1 MSSVTATANTSIA
14 TLALPPI
21 PRTHANSPS
30 NATFAA
36 PPLDGSASVLQML
49 DWHYDHSSSHPFF
62 IHSQS
67 DVPASSEDDV
77 IRTITWKETVEAVYT
92 GAKLIRNRVQRGLGS
107 TADVDVDGQVV
118 GILSY
123 SDSIPYSTTMLSVMR
138 ANFVLFP
145 ISPRNSP
152 QAVAHLIQKVGVKH
166 MLVGF
171 DQSMQEL
178 MERAVEFLKT
188 EYGYR
193 DDQIPA
199 TSMMPL
205 FEDLYLENGSKEK
218 ETVEKI
224 REEIPL
230 KRQQPQD
237 IQFYLHSSG
246 STAFPK
252 PIPNTTRG
260 YLELSICPSFG
271 ERDLTG
277 QTVSMHSIPMF
288 HAMGM
293 FHLAWVFTCGF
304 ICATF
309 PPQLPPVQPTPEN
322 VFNGAVKT
330 DVDYIVCVPS
340 LVEAWSQTPSYI
352 DWLVTRKGILFGGGP
367 LDKGVGD
374 RLAAQGVPLLVVYG
388 STECGIMSQYVPKE
402 ADRNAWDYMRFTEH
416 LSVQFVPTDDGT
428 YELVMVSNEHFTPR
442 VFNTTINGANA
453 YATSDLVIEH
463 PQKKGYWKILGRVDS
478 QIIHS
483 SGEKTN
489 PSPLES
495 IMNQDP
501 HVAASV
507 MFGHGKFQAGIIIE
521 PVKEEQFDPKDQ
533 VKLGEYRNRIWPTVE
548 KMNDFAPQHSRIFK
562 EMILVTSPSKPFTYT
577 AKNTPRNNAIIK
589 EYAPEIEAIYNS
601 LEESTQSSI
610 PVPAQWDLE
619 SSTEFVRAVVKKVLA
634 IEDIGDDE
642 DVFQRGGDSLQA
654 TWIKNSILRGLRDN
668 SITAKVDTRESTSNF
683 VYEHPTITSL
693 ARFIVLVAQRGTL
706 SSLGDSEAQV
716 ERDVKA
722 MRRMVEKY
730 SKNFVPVKSDLPP
743 TSNERKVV
751 LMTGS
756 TGGVG
761 VHILHRLL
769 QDETVERVYALVR
782 NRGSGVDSPSIE
794 TKQVNAFMER
804 GVDKDL
810 VRSKKL
816 VLLEANLSQEKF
828 GLKEGVFE
836 EVKSQVTHV
845 IANAWRVDFNIGL
858 SSFEADIKGL
868 RYMVD
873 LALARNALLI
883 FISSIGVFQRYTYA
897 KTRPFPEQHLP
908 AQVASGG
915 GYPQGKWVS
924 EQIMQNAASQAG
936 LRSVA
941 VRLGQACGSPN
952 GSWNSKE
959 WLPALV
965 RSAPVLGCVPGDDR
979 LMTWIPA
986 DMAARAIK
994 DFLDV
999 PATETSGQTAIVHLI
1014 HPRPVRWSMLAH
1026 LIASRLGTVNVVS
1039 FEDWLAKLEEKGR
1052 EDPEAEKKISALRIL
1067 GFYKGLAETQA
1078 KSSSATSTTS
1088 GQAEGGLEAFG
1099 FPEIEMEKAKKL
1111 SGTLA
1116 DPEVRQLGEEDVER
1130 WLRYWGL
1137 LRD

>member
-1 MSSVTATANTSIA
+1 M
-14 TLALPPI
+14 
-21 PRTHANSPS
+21 
-30 NATFAA
+30 F
-36 PPLDGSASVLQML
+36 
-49 DWHYDHSSSHPFF
+49 
-62 IHSQS
+62 
-67 DVPASSEDDV
+67 
-77 IRTITWKETVEAVYT
+77 
-92 GAKLIRNRVQRGLGS
+92 
-107 TADVDVDGQVV
+107 
-118 GILSY
+118 
-123 SDSIPYSTTMLSVMR
+123 SVMR

-152 QAVAHLIQKVGVKH
+152 QAIAHLIQKVRVKH

-199 TSMMPL
+199 MSMMPL
-205 FEDLYLENGSKEK
+205 FEDLYLENGLDKGKEI
-218 ETVEKI
+218 VEKI
-224 REEIPL
+224 REEISL

-252 PIPNTTRG
+252 PIAYTTRG
-260 YLELSICPSFG
+260 YLELSVCPYFG

-277 QTVSMHSIPMF
+277 QTISMHSMPMF
-288 HAMGM
+288 HALGM
-293 FHLAWVFTCGF
+293 FHLAWVVTSGF
-304 ICATF
+304 VCATF

-322 VFNGAVKT
+322 VFNGTVKT
-330 DVDYIVCVPS
+330 DVDYVLCVPS
-340 LVEAWSQTPSYI
+340 LVEAWSQMPSDI
-352 DWLVTRKGILFGGGP
+352 DWLVTRKGVMFGGGP

-374 RLAAQGVPLLVVYG
+374 HLTAKGVQLLNVYG

-402 ADRNAWDYMRFTEH
+402 VNQEAWDYLRFTEH
-416 LSVQFVPTDDGT
+416 LSSQFIPSDDGA
-428 YELVMVSNEHFTPR
+428 YELVMVSNENFTPR
-442 VFNTTINGANA
+442 VFNTTINGVNA

-489 PSPLES
+489 PGPLVWPVSPS
-495 IMNQDP
+495 HI
-501 HVAASV
+501 VTASV

-521 PVKEEQFDPKDQ
+521 PIKEEQFDPRDQ
-533 VKLGEYRNRIWPTVE
+533 VKLGEFRNKIWPTVE
-548 KMNDFAPQHSRIFK
+548 RMNDFAPQHSRIFK
-562 EMILVTSPSKPFTYT
+562 EMILVASPSKHFTYT

-589 EYAPEIEAIYNS
+589 KYAPEIEAIYNS

-634 IEDIGDDE
+634 IEDIGDEE

-654 TWIKNSILRGLRDN
+654 TWIKNSILRGFRDN
-668 SITAKVDTRESTSNF
+668 SSTAKVDTRESTSNF
-683 VYEHPTITSL
+683 VYEHPTIASL
-693 ARFIVLVAQRGTL
+693 AHFIVLVAQRGTL
-706 SSLGDSEAQV
+706 SLLDSETQV

-730 SKNFVPVKSDLPP
+730 SRDFVPVKSNLPL

-769 QDETVERVYALVR
+769 QDVTVERVYALIR
-782 NRGSGVDSPSIE
+782 SGGSGVDSPSIE

-810 VRSKKL
+810 VRSRKL
-816 VLLEANLSQEKF
+816 VLLEANLSKERF
-828 GLKEGVFE
+828 GLEEGVFE
-836 EVKSQVTHV
+836 EVKSRVTHI
-845 IANAWRVDFNIGL
+845 IASAWRVDFNIGL
-858 SSFEADIKGL
+858 SSFEADIRGL

-873 LALARNALLI
+873 LALARNALLV
-883 FISSIGVFQRYTYA
+883 FISSIAVFQRYTYA
-897 KTRPFPEQHLP
+897 KTRPFPEHHLP
-908 AQVASGG
+908 AQVASSG

-999 PATETSGQTAIVHLI
+999 PTAETSGQTAIVHLI
-1014 HPRPVRWSMLAH
+1014 HPRPVRWSALAR
-1026 LIASRLGTVNVVS
+1026 LIASRLGTLDVVS
-1039 FEDWLAKLEEKGR
+1039 FEDWLAKLEKKGR

-1067 GFYKGLAETQA
+1067 GFYRGLAENQA
-1078 KSSSATSTTS
+1078 KSSSATSAS
-1088 GQAEGGLEAFG
+1088 GQAEDGLEAFG
-1099 FPEIEMEKAKKL
+1099 FPEIEIERAKKL

-1116 DPEVRQLGEEDVER
+1116 DPEVRQLGEVDVEK
-1130 WLRYWGL
+1130 WLSYWGL
-1137 LRD
+1137 LKD

>member
-1 MSSVTATANTSIA
+1 MSSFTATATNMTVT

-21 PRTHANSPS
+21 PRTHASSPS
-30 NATFAA
+30 NTTFAA

-49 DWHYDHSSSHPFF
+49 DWHYDHSSSHPGN
-62 IHSQS
+62 
-67 DVPASSEDDV
+67 A
-77 IRTITWKETVEAVYT
+77 IRTVTWKETVEAVYT

-107 TADVDVDGQVV
+107 VNSDNDIDGQVV

-123 SDSIPYSTTMLSVMR
+123 SDSIPYSTTMFSVVR

-152 QAVAHLIQKVGVKH
+152 QAVAYLIQKVGVKH

-178 MERAVEFLKT
+178 MERSVEFLKT

-205 FEDLYLENGSKEK
+205 FEDLYLENGLDRGI
-218 ETVEKI
+218 EKI

-252 PIPNTTRG
+252 PIAYTTRG
-260 YLELSICPSFG
+260 YLELSVCPYFG

-277 QTVSMHSIPMF
+277 QTVSMHSVPTF

-293 FHLAWVFTCGF
+293 FHLAWVVTSGF
-304 ICATF
+304 VCATF
-309 PPQLPPVQPTPEN
+309 PPQLPPVQPIPEN
-322 VFNGAVKT
+322 VFNSAVKA
-330 DVDYIVCVPS
+330 DVDYVLCVPS
-340 LVEAWSQTPSYI
+340 LVEAWSQTPSDI
-352 DWLVTRKGILFGGGP
+352 DWLVTRKGVLFGGGP
-367 LDKGVGD
+367 LDKEVGD
-374 RLAAQGVPLLVVYG
+374 RLTAKGVQLFDVYG

-402 ADRNAWDYMRFTEH
+402 VDRDAWDYLRFTEH
-416 LSVQFVPTDDGT
+416 LSLQFVPSDDGA
-428 YELVMVSNEHFTPR
+428 YELVMVSNEYFTPR
-442 VFNTTINGANA
+442 VFNTTINGVNA
-453 YATSDLVIEH
+453 YSTSDLVIEH

-489 PSPLES
+489 PGPLES

-501 HVAASV
+501 HVTASV

-521 PVKEEQFDPKDQ
+521 PIKEEQFDPKDE
-533 VKLGEYRNRIWPTVE
+533 VKLGEFRNKIWHTVE
-548 KMNDFAPQHSRIFK
+548 RMNDFAPQHSRIFK
-562 EMILVTSPSKPFTYT
+562 EMILVASPSKPFTYT

-589 EYAPEIEAIYNS
+589 RYASEIEAIYNS

-634 IEDIGDDE
+634 IEDIGDEE

-668 SITAKVDTRESTSNF
+668 SSTAKVDTRESTSNF
-683 VYEHPTITSL
+683 VYEHPTIASL

-706 SSLGDSEAQV
+706 SSRGDSEAQV

-730 SKNFVPVKSDLPP
+730 SKNFVPVKSDLAP

-769 QDETVERVYALVR
+769 QDKTVEKVYALVR
-782 NRGSGVDSPSIE
+782 SAESGVDSPSIE

-816 VLLEANLSQEKF
+816 VLLEANLSQERF
-828 GLKEGVFE
+828 GLEEGVFE
-836 EVKSQVTHV
+836 EVKT
-845 IANAWRVDFNIGL
+845 WRVDFNIGL

-868 RYMVD
+868 RYM
-873 LALARNALLI
+873 
-883 FISSIGVFQRYTYA
+883 
-897 KTRPFPEQHLP
+897 HLP
-908 AQVASGG
+908 AQVASSG

-936 LRSVA
+936 LRSIV

-979 LMTWIPA
+979 GMERLMVHI
-986 DMAARAIK
+986 
-994 DFLDV
+994 FS
-999 PATETSGQTAIVHLI
+999 TETSGQTAIVHLI
-1014 HPRPVRWSMLAH
+1014 HPRPVRWSALAH
-1026 LIASRLGTVNVVS
+1026 LIASRLGTVDVVP

-1078 KSSSATSTTS
+1078 KSSSATSTS

-1099 FPEIEMEKAKKL
+1099 FPEIEIERAKKL
-1111 SGTLA
+1111 SETLA

-1130 WLRYWGL
+1130 WLKYWEL
-1137 LRD
+1137 LKD

>member
-1 MSSVTATANTSIA
+1 
-14 TLALPPI
+14 
-21 PRTHANSPS
+21 
-30 NATFAA
+30 
-36 PPLDGSASVLQML
+36 ML

-62 IHSQS
+62 IYTQS
-67 DVPASSEDDV
+67 DVPVSSRGNA
-77 IRTITWKETVEAVYT
+77 IRTVTWKETVEAVYT

-107 TADVDVDGQVV
+107 VNSDNDIDGQVV

-123 SDSIPYSTTMLSVMR
+123 SDSIPYSTTMFSVVR

-152 QAVAHLIQKVGVKH
+152 QAVAYLIQKVGVKH

-178 MERAVEFLKT
+178 MERSVEFLKT

-205 FEDLYLENGSKEK
+205 FEDLYLENGLDRGI
-218 ETVEKI
+218 EKI

-252 PIPNTTRG
+252 PIAYTTRG
-260 YLELSICPSFG
+260 YLELSVCPYFG

-277 QTVSMHSIPMF
+277 QTVSMHSVPTF

-293 FHLAWVFTCGF
+293 FHLAWVVTSGF
-304 ICATF
+304 VCATF

-322 VFNGAVKT
+322 VFNSAVKA
-330 DVDYIVCVPS
+330 DVDYVLCVPS
-340 LVEAWSQTPSYI
+340 LVEAWSQTPSDI
-352 DWLVTRKGILFGGGP
+352 DWLVTRKGVLFGGGP
-367 LDKGVGD
+367 LDKEVGD
-374 RLAAQGVPLLVVYG
+374 RLTAKGVQLFDVYG

-402 ADRNAWDYMRFTEH
+402 VDRDAWDYLRFTEH
-416 LSVQFVPTDDGT
+416 LSLQFVPSDDGA
-428 YELVMVSNEHFTPR
+428 YELVMVSNEYFTPR
-442 VFNTTINGANA
+442 VFNTTINGVNA
-453 YATSDLVIEH
+453 YSTSDLVIEH

-489 PSPLES
+489 PGPLES

-501 HVAASV
+501 HVTASV

-521 PVKEEQFDPKDQ
+521 PIKEEQFDPKDE
-533 VKLGEYRNRIWPTVE
+533 VKLGEFRNKIWHTVE
-548 KMNDFAPQHSRIFK
+548 RMNDFAPQHSRIFK
-562 EMILVTSPSKPFTYT
+562 EMILVASPSKPFTYT

-589 EYAPEIEAIYNS
+589 KYASEIEAIYNS

-619 SSTEFVRAVVKKVLA
+619 PSTEFVRAVVKKVLA
-634 IEDIGDDE
+634 IEDIGDEE

-668 SITAKVDTRESTSNF
+668 SSTAKVDTRESTSNF
-683 VYEHPTITSL
+683 VYQHPTIASL

-706 SSLGDSEAQV
+706 SSRGDSEAQV

-730 SKNFVPVKSDLPP
+730 SKNFVPVKSDLAP

-769 QDETVERVYALVR
+769 QDKTVEKVYALVR
-782 NRGSGVDSPSIE
+782 SAGSGVDSPSIE

-816 VLLEANLSQEKF
+816 VLLEANLSQERF
-828 GLKEGVFE
+828 ELEEGVFE

-873 LALARNALLI
+873 LALAKNALLV
-883 FISSIGVFQRYTYA
+883 FISSIGVFQRYSYA

-908 AQVASGG
+908 AQVASSG

-936 LRSVA
+936 LRSIV

-999 PATETSGQTAIVHLI
+999 PIAETSGQTAIVHLI
-1014 HPRPVRWSMLAH
+1014 HPRPVRWSTLAH
-1026 LIASRLGTVNVVS
+1026 LIASRLGTVDVVP

-1078 KSSSATSTTS
+1078 KSSSATSTS

-1099 FPEIEMEKAKKL
+1099 FPEIEIERAKKL
-1111 SGTLA
+1111 SETLA

-1130 WLRYWGL
+1130 WLKYWEL
-1137 LRD
+1137 LKD

>member
-1 MSSVTATANTSIA
+1 MSSLTATATNMTTT
-14 TLALPPI
+14 TLALPLM
-21 PRTHANSPS
+21 PRTYAQSPS

-36 PPLDGSASVLQML
+36 PPLNGSASVLQML

-62 IHSQS
+62 IYTQS
-67 DVPASSEDDV
+67 DAPASSESKAT
-77 IRTITWKETVEAVYT
+77 RTITWKETIAAIYT
-92 GAKLIRNRVQRGLGS
+92 GAKLIRTRVQRGLGS
-107 TADVDVDGQVV
+107 SDVDGQVV

-123 SDSIPYSTTMLSVMR
+123 SDSIPYTTTIFSVMR

-152 QAVAHLIQKVGVKH
+152 QAVAHLIQKVGVAH

-178 MERAVEFLKT
+178 MERAIEFLRT

-193 DDQIPA
+193 EDQIPM
-199 TSMMPL
+199 TSMMPS
-205 FEDLYLENGSKEK
+205 FEDLYLENGPEMI
-218 ETVEKI
+218 EKI

-252 PIPNTTRG
+252 PISYTTRG
-260 YLELSICPSFG
+260 YLELSVCPYFG
-271 ERDLTG
+271 ERNLTG
-277 QTVSMHSIPMF
+277 KTISTHAVPMF

-293 FHLAWVFTCGF
+293 FHLAWVITCGF
-304 ICATF
+304 VCATF

-322 VFNGAVKT
+322 AFNGAVKT
-330 DVDYIVCVPS
+330 NVDYVLCVPS
-340 LVEAWSQTPSYI
+340 LIETWSQTPSYV
-352 DWLVTRKGILFGGGP
+352 DWLATRTGVIFGGGP
-367 LDKGVGD
+367 LDKEVGD
-374 RLAAQGVPLLVVYG
+374 RLAAKGVPLLITYG
-388 STECGIMSQYVPKE
+388 STECGIMSQYMPEKV
-402 ADRNAWDYMRFTEH
+402 DRDAWNYLRFSEH
-416 LSVQFVPTDDGT
+416 LDVRFIPSDDGA
-428 YELVMVSNEHFTPR
+428 YELVMMSNEHFTPR
-442 VFNTTINGANA
+442 VFNTTIDGVNG
-453 YATSDLVIEH
+453 YATADLVIEH

-489 PSPLES
+489 PGPLES

-507 MFGHGKFQAGIIIE
+507 MFGHGKFQAGMIIE
-521 PVKEEQFDPKDQ
+521 PTKEEQFDPKDQ
-533 VKLGEYRNRIWPTVE
+533 VKLGEFRNKIWPTVE
-548 KMNDFAPQHSRIFK
+548 KMNAFAPQHSRIFK
-562 EMILVTSPSKPFTYT
+562 EMILVASPSKPFTYT
-577 AKNTPRNNAIIK
+577 AKDTPRNNAIIK
-589 EYAPEIEAIYNS
+589 EYAPEIDAIYNS

-619 SSTEFVRAVVKKVLA
+619 SSTEFGRRRRVP
-634 IEDIGDDE
+634 EGW
-642 DVFQRGGDSLQA
+642 DSLQA
-654 TWIKNSILRGLRDN
+654 TWIKNSILRGLRD
-668 SITAKVDTRESTSNF
+668 SSMKVDTRESTSNF
-683 VYEHPTITSL
+683 VYKYPTISSL
-693 ARFIVLVAQRGTL
+693 ASFVALVAQHGTL
-706 SSLGDSEAQV
+706 APGDEKSQM
-716 ERDVKA
+716 ERDVEA
-722 MRRMVEKY
+722 MHRMVEKY
-730 SKNFVPVKSDLPP
+730 SKDLVTVSNLPG
-743 TSNERKVV
+743 SNERKVV

-769 QDETVERVYALVR
+769 EDKTVKRVYALIR
-782 NRGSGVDSPSIE
+782 KGSGDDSIV

-810 VRSKKL
+810 VRSEKL
-816 VLLEANLSQEKF
+816 VLLEANLSEERF
-828 GLKEGVFE
+828 GLQEGVFE
-836 EVKSQVTHV
+836 EVKNRVTHV
-845 IANAWRVDFNIGL
+845 IANAWRVDFNISL

-873 LALARNALLI
+873 LALAKNALLV
-883 FISSIGVFQRYTYA
+883 FISSISVFQNYTYA
-897 KTRPFPEQHLP
+897 KTRPFPEHHLP
-908 AQVASGG
+908 AQIAASG

-936 LRSVA
+936 LRSVI

-965 RSAPVLGCVPGDDR
+965 RAAPVLGCVPKDDR
-979 LMTWIPA
+979 LMPWIPA

-994 DFLDV
+994 DFLDA
-999 PATETSGQTAIVHLI
+999 PTTETDEQTAIVHLI
-1014 HPRPVRWSMLAH
+1014 HPRPVRWSTLAR
-1026 LIASRLGTVNVVS
+1026 LIASRLGTVDVVS
-1039 FEDWLAKLEEKGR
+1039 YEEWLTKLEEKGR

-1067 GFYKGLAETQA
+1067 GFYKGITSEAKARAE
-1078 KSSSATSTTS
+1078 SSSASTSS
-1088 GQAEGGLEAFG
+1088 GELEGDDGLGAFG
-1099 FPEIEMEKAKKL
+1099 LPEIEMERAKKL

-1116 DPEVRQLGEEDVER
+1116 DPEVGYLGEEDVER